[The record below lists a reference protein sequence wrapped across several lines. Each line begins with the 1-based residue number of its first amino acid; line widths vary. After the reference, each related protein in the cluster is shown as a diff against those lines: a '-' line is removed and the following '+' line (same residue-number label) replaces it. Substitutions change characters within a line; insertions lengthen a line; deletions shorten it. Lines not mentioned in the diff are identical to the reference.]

1 MTHAQTS
8 VTHGHSVQ
16 REPMIW
22 LKDVEKRYSVG
33 GEEVIALKGITCTI
47 QAGEFVSI
55 IGPSGAG
62 KSTLIRLLIREERPS
77 HGRIIIAGRD
87 IAPLKAR
94 ELPFFRR
101 RIGVVFQDFRLL
113 PHMTVKENIAF
124 ALEVSEATD
133 DEIRN
138 RIPKILDLVS
148 LVDKA
153 EAYPHQL
160 SGGEKQRVSIARA
173 LIHSPKILIA
183 DEPTGNLDPT
193 NTKDVVEL
201 LKRINAAG
209 TLVILASHNKTVVDQ
224 LKRRVIVMKD
234 GEIVSDVKEG
244 VYNQIIKEFHEF
256 C

>member
-1 MTHAQTS
+1 MAHIQVSGNTHTS
-8 VTHGHSVQ
+8 GISH
-16 REPMIW
+16 REPLIQ
-22 LKDVEKRYSVG
+22 LKDVEKRYSIG
-33 GEEVIALKGITCTI
+33 GEEVIALKGITCSI
-47 QAGEFVSI
+47 NAGEFVSI
-55 IGPSGAG
+55 VGPSGAG

-77 HGRIIIAGRD
+77 RGRIIIAGRD
-87 IAPLKAR
+87 ITPLKSR

-133 DEIRN
+133 GEIKD

-153 EAYPHQL
+153 GAYPHQL

-183 DEPTGNLDPT
+183 DEPTGNLDPA
-193 NTKDVVEL
+193 NTKDVIEL

-209 TLVILASHNKTVVDQ
+209 TLVLLASHNKTVVDQ
-224 LKRRVIVMKD
+224 LKRRVIVVKN

-244 VYNQIIKEFHEF
+244 VYNQ
-256 C
+256 

>member
-1 MTHAQTS
+1 MAHTHDEI
-8 VTHGHSVQ
+8 VPRGHTPK

-22 LKDVEKRYSVG
+22 LKDIEKRYSVG
-33 GEEVIALKGITCTI
+33 GDEIIALKGINCSI
-47 QAGEFVSI
+47 YPGEFVSI
-55 IGPSGAG
+55 VGPSGAG
-62 KSTLIRLLIREERPS
+62 KSTLIHLLIREERPS
-77 HGRIIIAGRD
+77 HGRIIVAGRD
-87 IAPLKAR
+87 ITPLKSR

-153 EAYPHQL
+153 GAYPHQL

-183 DEPTGNLDPT
+183 DEPTGNLDPI

-244 VYNQIIKEFHEF
+244 VYNQ
-256 C
+256 